1 MDLGLNFAELIK
13 RACSE
18 SFTSER
24 EFREKIVIKLLEY
37 LGWKDNNE
45 VKIEFPIPIGQ
56 STLRVDYLVGDHRG
70 KFALEVKTPDTSI
83 EVGTNP
89 RTQIVSYLNLLKN
102 VRYGVLYNGVKML
115 IFKKG
120 IDDPIITWG
129 CGDQIAIL
137 TYLSTTS
144 FPEILDAAFPDQSV
158 STNEVEKS
166 KRNVDPLTIKQQR
179 FKELKLEGTLAVI
192 SFILGIIL
200 TPISVD
206 YRSTLTTALV
216 VGAIASFLL
225 FSILYVADYVRLRII
240 YRNRWK

>member
-13 RACSE
+13 RACRE

-37 LGWKDNNE
+37 LGWQENNE

-56 STLRVDYLVGDHRG
+56 SSLRVDYLVGDHRG
-70 KFALEVKTPDTSI
+70 KFAMEVKTPDTSI

-115 IFKKG
+115 VFKKG

-129 CGDQIAIL
+129 CGDQISIL
-137 TYLSTTS
+137 TYLSKAS
-144 FPEILDAAFPDQSV
+144 FPEILDATFPDQSI
-158 STNEVEKS
+158 STNEIERRKL
-166 KRNVDPLTIKQQR
+166 NIDPLTIKQQR
-179 FKELKLEGTLAVI
+179 FKELNLEGRLAI
-192 SFILGIIL
+192 FSFILGIIL
-200 TPISVD
+200 APISVN
-206 YRSTLTTALV
+206 YKSTLTTALV

-240 YRNRWK
+240 YRNRRK

>member
-1 MDLGLNFAELIK
+1 MDLGFNFVELIK
-13 RACSE
+13 RACNE

-24 EFREKIVIKLLEY
+24 EFREKIVIKFLEY
-37 LGWKDNNE
+37 LGWQENNE

-56 STLRVDYLVGDHRG
+56 SSLRVDYLVGDHRG
-70 KFALEVKTPDTSI
+70 KFALEVKAPDTSI
-83 EVGTNP
+83 EEGTNP

-120 IDDPIITWG
+120 IDDPIITWS
-129 CGDQIAIL
+129 CGDQIATL
-137 TYLSTTS
+137 TYLSKTS
-144 FPEILDAAFPDQSV
+144 FPEILDAAFPDQLI
-158 STNEVEKS
+158 STNEVERN
-166 KRNVDPLTIKQQR
+166 KRNVDPLTIKRQR
-179 FKELKLEGTLAVI
+179 FKELKLEGTLAII

-200 TPISVD
+200 APISID

-225 FSILYVADYVRLRII
+225 FSVLYAADFVGLRII